1 MAGDKSADVP
11 LQPSDVVTVHQLA
24 GWSDIGA
31 AVTLNGEVMFPGTYG
46 IQEGEK
52 LSSLIRRAGGFRT
65 TAYPEG
71 SVLERTQV
79 RELAERS
86 RNELIHRI
94 EATALGTNLTSSAS
108 GSEQAALLQAMT
120 QQQQQVLVALRSQP
134 ATGRLV
140 VRITGDIAQWQNT
153 PSDIELR
160 PGDVLT
166 VPKRPTFVL
175 VNGQIYNPSAITYQP
190 GHNAGWYLRQA
201 GGPTELANKKAIFV
215 IRANG
220 SVVSGS
226 EGWWKSGVLGTRMLP
241 GDTIVVPDR
250 IAGGSAFWKNLL
262 TTAQITSSLAIAARV
277 ASSF

>member
-1 MAGDKSADVP
+1 M
-11 LQPSDVVTVHQLA
+11 
-24 GWSDIGA
+24 
-31 AVTLNGEVMFPGTYG
+31 
-46 IQEGEK
+46 
-52 LSSLIRRAGGFRT
+52 
-65 TAYPEG
+65 
-71 SVLERTQV
+71 